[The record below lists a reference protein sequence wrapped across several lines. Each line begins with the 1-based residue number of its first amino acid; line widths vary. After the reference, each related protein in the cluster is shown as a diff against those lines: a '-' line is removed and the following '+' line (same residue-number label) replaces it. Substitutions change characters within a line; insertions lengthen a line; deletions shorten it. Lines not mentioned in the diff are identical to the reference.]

1 MAFSE
6 LIDNEKLQVLLH
18 FKGPNALPMSKLQ
31 LPTIKTN
38 KACTFGVTVRNGE
51 VGALIEEKRL

>member
-6 LIDNEKLQVLLH
+6 LIDNEKHQVLLH
-18 FKGPNALPMSKLQ
+18 FKGPNALPMSELQ
-31 LPTIKTN
+31 LPTIKMN
-38 KACTFGVTVRNGE
+38 KACTFAVTVRNGE